1 VQVVEVFYT
10 CKGCGLVDVPVTVA
24 HRKEGEDVVDWMHHV
39 QIRVYVDHAAKMSLC
54 TSLVDVKIP
63 VEDDKGLGM
72 P

>member
-1 VQVVEVFYT
+1 
-10 CKGCGLVDVPVTVA
+10 VTVA